1 MKINS
6 IIDLV
11 KDLDTSRQTKN
22 LNKLLIRILLHLQ
35 VEFSTFIS
43 NAMTNFIE
51 RIKSYSKRKDAADM
65 AIRAWKSDNKKV
77 YADFCK
83 RMDAVAK
90 GNMSVLMD
98 MYLMMRDCVPPEA
111 LMMYNWLSDFVNVKD
126 VSDIAN
132 QQWAGQYTETIA
144 RCITNKRLW
153 IGINVKTG
161 MVELLTSPKSGLLMV
176 HSETSIEIWNHLP
189 LEMRTYLTEQLDL
202 LMRNSKGC
210 FLLSKLKK
218 KMVYQFLTYI
228 SQIVFL
234 SHAVFIGGFMANLY
248 DRVMEKKKDLAYCMY
263 YFVVFDHGLLRMT
276 KLFNRLLNSEE
287 VDHGDILLAKSCV
300 TMLANRSIE
309 MGAETKADWEDT
321 IEDCTPEI
329 WKEVMFALRK
339 VKGRRGN
346 RKVIQSL
353 DDILW
358 GGKERIK
365 QGIRLFLEENTED
378 ISLAY
383 LLQSLVKSGKIKAST
398 RYMTFHRAIEQFSQ
412 RHYGHDIPQ
421 KRYGEIKELTLNS
434 PQRGSSYTK
443 AKRIIDRWTDY
454 FANNG

>member
-1 MKINS
+1 MI
-6 IIDLV
+6 
-11 KDLDTSRQTKN
+11 
-22 LNKLLIRILLHLQ
+22 
-35 VEFSTFIS
+35 
-43 NAMTNFIE
+43 NFIE
-51 RIKSYSKRKDAADM
+51 RIKSYSKRKDTADM
-65 AIRAWKSDNKKV
+65 AIRAWKSANEEA
-77 YADFCK
+77 YANFCK
-83 RMDAVAK
+83 RIDAVAK
-90 GNMSVLMD
+90 GNISVMMD

-111 LMMYNWLSDFVNVKD
+111 LMMYNWLSDFVNGKD

-132 QQWAGQYTETIA
+132 QQWAGQYTKTIA
-144 RCITNKRLW
+144 RCITNKCLW

-161 MVELLTSPKSGLLMV
+161 TVELFPSPKSGLLMV
-176 HSETSIEIWNHLP
+176 HSETPIEIWNRLP
-189 LEMRTYLTEQLDL
+189 QGVRSYLIGQLDMF
-202 LMRNSKGC
+202 MRNSKGC
-210 FLLSKLKK
+210 YLLSKLER

-234 SHAVFIGGFMANLY
+234 FHTVFIGGFMANLY
-248 DRVMEKKKDLAYCMY
+248 DRVMEKKKNLAYCMY

-353 DDILW
+353 DDILL
-358 GGKERIK
+358 GDKERIK

-383 LLQSLVKSGKIKAST
+383 LLKSLVKSGKIKAST

-434 PQRGSSYTK
+434 PQRGNSYTK
-443 AKRIIDRWTDY
+443 AKRMIDQWTD
-454 FANNG
+454 FFINNG

>member
-1 MKINS
+1 
-6 IIDLV
+6 
-11 KDLDTSRQTKN
+11 
-22 LNKLLIRILLHLQ
+22 
-35 VEFSTFIS
+35 
-43 NAMTNFIE
+43 MTNFIE

-353 DDILW
+353 DDILL
-358 GGKERIK
+358 GDKERIK

>member
-1 MKINS
+1 MIN
-6 IIDLV
+6 L
-11 KDLDTSRQTKN
+11 
-22 LNKLLIRILLHLQ
+22 
-35 VEFSTFIS
+35 
-43 NAMTNFIE
+43 IE
-51 RIKSYSKRKDAADM
+51 RIKSYSKRRDTADM
-65 AIRAWKSDNKKV
+65 AIRAWKSAHEEV

-90 GNMSVLMD
+90 GDVSVLMD
-98 MYLMMRDCVPPEA
+98 MYLMMQKCTPPEA
-111 LMMYNWLSDFVNVKD
+111 LMMYDWLSNLANGKD
-126 VSDIAN
+126 VQNIAN

-144 RCITNKRLW
+144 QCVTNKRLW
-153 IGINVKTG
+153 IGANIKMGTI
-161 MVELLTSPKSGLLMV
+161 ELLTSPKSGLLMV
-176 HSETSIEIWNHLP
+176 HSETPIEIWNRLP
-189 LEMRTYLTEQLDL
+189 QELRSYLIGQLDMF
-202 LMRNSKGC
+202 MRNSKGC
-210 FLLSKLKK
+210 YLLSKLER

-234 SHAVFIGGFMANLY
+234 FHAVFIGGFMANLY
-248 DRVMEKKKDLAYCMY
+248 DRVMEKKEDLAYCMY
-263 YFVVFDHGLLRMT
+263 YFVVFDHGLSRMA
-276 KLFNRLLNSEE
+276 KLLNRLLNSEE
-287 VDHGDILLAKSCV
+287 VDHGDILLVKSCV
-300 TMLANRSIE
+300 TLLVNGSIE
-309 MGAETKADWEDT
+309 MGAETKADWENT
-321 IEDCTPEI
+321 VEKCNPEI

-353 DDILW
+353 DDILL
-358 GGKERIK
+358 GDKERIK
-365 QGIRLFLEENTED
+365 LGILLFLEENTED

-383 LLQSLVKSGKIKAST
+383 LLKSLVKSGKIKAST

-421 KRYGEIKELTLNS
+421 KRYWEIKELTLNS